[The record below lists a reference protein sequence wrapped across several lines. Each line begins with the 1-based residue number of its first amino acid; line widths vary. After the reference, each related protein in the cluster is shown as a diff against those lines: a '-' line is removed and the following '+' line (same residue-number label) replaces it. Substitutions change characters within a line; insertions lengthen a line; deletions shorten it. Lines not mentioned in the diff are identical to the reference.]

1 MGNILERIAFK
12 EKNPK
17 KKNRMYH
24 ESTKENFL
32 PQKSEILKVFK
43 EKAQN

>member
-1 MGNILERIAFK
+1 MGSILERIAFK
-12 EKNPK
+12 EKNP